1 MLKKILV
8 SLFIIC
14 LSAGYSKVYSQE
26 TKAYNFLNLHAD
38 ARSSSLAGSFISM
51 ENDVNSIFYNPAG
64 LSTLKNTQASVGFF
78 KYLVDIN
85 SGNAAYSQKY
95 KDMGYIG
102 AGIKYM
108 NYGSMPK
115 YDEQFNEVGTFSAS
129 DLAFYVGFA
138 NRFTDNLNYGVNLK
152 FIYSNIDEYSSTA
165 VAADF
170 GLLYSLPEKTFN
182 VGISLL
188 NAGAQL
194 SQYIDTKEQLP
205 LNLRF
210 GASKKLDYLP
220 LTVNVALN
228 NLNVDQENF
237 FDRFKN
243 FTIGGE
249 FNMSE
254 NVNLRIGY
262 DNQQRQDLKTGSGI
276 GLGGFSAGL
285 GILLQDRYKID
296 YGFNSMGTIGATHR
310 INLGFSMK

>member
-1 MLKKILV
+1 
-8 SLFIIC
+8 
-14 LSAGYSKVYSQE
+14 
-26 TKAYNFLNLHAD
+26 
-38 ARSSSLAGSFISM
+38 M

-95 KDMGYIG
+95 KDIGYIG
-102 AGIKYM
+102 AGLKYM
-108 NYGSMPK
+108 NYGSMTK
-115 YDEQFNEVGTFSAS
+115 FDEQFNETGTFSAS

-138 NRFTDNLNYGVNLK
+138 NRFTDNLSYGVNLK

-165 VAADF
+165 LAADF
-170 GLLYSLPEKTFN
+170 GLIYSLPEKTFN
-182 VGISLL
+182 AGISLL
-188 NAGAQL
+188 NAGTQL

-205 LNLRF
+205 LNLRV

-249 FNMSE
+249 FNLSE
-254 NVNLRIGY
+254 NVNLRVGY

-285 GILLQDRYKID
+285 GILLQERYKID
-296 YGFNSMGTIGATHR
+296 YGFNSMGNIGATHR